1 MMAIVDT
8 RVVGTTRVVGL
19 GRLPAT
25 LAQWAVFALES
36 PLDWPKIV
44 RSTPGLGLSKVGAD
58 ISPLSFHTCH
68 LCIWSAGFPTQS
80 CILSFTGLTSP
91 SAVTSSVSV
100 SISACFLGTDSFGAC
115 ILLSEQGALHCHFY
129 WAPQMRLPA
138 LWRLK

>member
-8 RVVGTTRVVGL
+8 RVVGTTWVVGL
-19 GRLPAT
+19 GCLPAT

-44 RSTPGLGLSKVGAD
+44 RSTHGLGLSLVHAD

-68 LCIWSAGFPTQS
+68 LCIWSTGFPTQS

-91 SAVTSSVSV
+91 SPVTSNV
-100 SISACFLGTDSFGAC
+100 
-115 ILLSEQGALHCHFY
+115 
-129 WAPQMRLPA
+129 
-138 LWRLK
+138 